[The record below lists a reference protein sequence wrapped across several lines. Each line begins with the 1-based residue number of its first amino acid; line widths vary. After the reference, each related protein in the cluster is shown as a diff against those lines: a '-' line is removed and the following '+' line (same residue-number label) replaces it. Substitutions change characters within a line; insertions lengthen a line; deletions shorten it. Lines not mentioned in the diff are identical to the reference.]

1 MLPELL
7 QKSNL
12 YSLLYRIDMDLAGQ
26 CREYGCPYCGGR
38 LHQADYGRKPRGG
51 PVSIPEPYLLRHSFC
66 CGRPDCRK
74 RTLPPSCRFWGRRVY
89 WGCVILVVMALRQGR
104 TTGFSINKIMKM
116 FAIDRKTVCRWILY
130 FREYFPTTDRWRKLR
145 GRVSA
150 QVQDSSLPTGL
161 LEYFF
166 DHCRSYEIGL
176 LGCLHFL
183 AAPNEGRWRSRKR
196 WGIPL

>member
-12 YSLLYRIDMDLAGQ
+12 YCLLYRIDVDLAGQ
-26 CREYGCPYCGGR
+26 CRECGCPYCGGQ
-38 LHQADYGRKPRGG
+38 LHRADYGRKPRGG
-51 PVSIPEPYLLRHSFC
+51 PESIPEHYLVRHSFC
-66 CGRPDCRK
+66 CAQPHCRK
-74 RTLPPSCRFWGRRVY
+74 RTLPRSCRFWGRRVY

-104 TTGFSINKIMKM
+104 TTGFSINKIVKM
-116 FAIDRKTVCRWILY
+116 FGIDRKTVCRWIVY
-130 FREYFPTTDRWRKLR
+130 FREQFPRTNRWRVLR
-145 GRVSA
+145 GRLSA
-150 QVQDSSLPTGL
+150 HVQDGSLPTGL

-166 DHCRSYEIGL
+166 DHFRSHAIGL
-176 LGCLHFL
+176 VACLRFL